1 MKRCLLKRFFPW
13 CNSIAWHPWTAL
25 ERNYIE
31 SNKILYAS
39 MKNESERYSVAS
51 NSLQPHGLYSP
62 WNSPGQNTGVGC
74 HALLQGIFPTQ
85 GSNAGLPHY
94 RQILYLL
101 SHKGSPICIYTILIS
116 IKKKKKLK
124 LQTSFIVANLY
135 ESLLHILLLVYLKL
149 IVLRK
154 A

>member
-1 MKRCLLKRFFPW
+1 MKRCLLKRSFPW

-39 MKNESERYSVAS
+39 MKNESESYSVVS

-85 GSNAGLPHY
+85 GSNPGLPHY

-116 IKKKKKLK
+116 IKKKKLK

-135 ESLLHILLLVYLKL
+135 ESLLHILLLVYLRL